1 MMNEVLADGRYPGCH
16 TGVGDPQDV
25 GNAARGQEVRSGRYP
40 VNEHWAPAPVS
51 WHGAGFA
58 AVTPPNAARR
68 HQQGV
73 VLLALILVV
82 LVGSS
87 AVLLG
92 KLNERAQDIARQVQT
107 QAALRDARNALIRF
121 AVTYPETQDKPDRS
135 PGYLPCPDQDDDG
148 SAESNCADTTGS
160 TLGLLPAR
168 DLGIDALLDSSGG
181 RIWYAVSDEF
191 KNNQPATH
199 VLNSDTRATLSVDGA
214 DDVVAVLIAAGTPVN
229 GQAGRGTA
237 ATEVAANSKDWY
249 EVADEFL
256 EDGNPTST
264 DEAYVTGSTVAG
276 SAPECTDGS
285 LDEDQ
290 IESQCYN
297 DQLITITR
305 QELMAAVEARV
316 ANDVRAALAGYRN
329 EAGGAFPWL
338 VPFSDPKR
346 GGRHGASI
354 GGYGLSGQHTSA
366 TTNNVVLTDS
376 NADFALSGVAN
387 GDLIWNVTDGSYA
400 TISAVTATTVTVGA
414 LTGGVNNAF
423 AEDDVY
429 YIEAAAPALAGL
441 FDGTAGV
448 ASGGTSL
455 DAGVDLEQ
463 FGIVPGDVIDDVT
476 DPDNIISGVVTAVA
490 GNDAELDPASGVA
503 FDPGDPWRIRGA
515 IGLASAGSTA
525 ATLVD
530 ADVNFVTEG
539 VQAGDWVRN
548 ITDGSQGE
556 VLTVGA
562 PDNQTLTVTSLFGGT
577 NNVFA
582 AGDNYALVRQRP
594 TTSTRF
600 GLLPVHEYGKP
611 FETEFSAQWTL
622 LSASGNTITVSA
634 PGAATT
640 YTTAITNWV
649 QRSTLYSDSTGVDAS
664 YPDAVTADSDIACI
678 WAGLNIA
685 HCGGKFVD
693 LAFLTAAAE
702 SVSQSGAIYSIT
714 DTGTRFNYSGIR
726 AGAKIRNLDQPGVD
740 EGIVYAASSLTQN
753 LVRAVAVNGG
763 TPFTVADGDRVQ
775 VLVASKRTPATGG
788 YSADGATVANQACSA
803 GANFWSFV
811 GAGDTIR
818 LNSATYGNPIGL
830 ITGAPSADCVTYTD
844 LQGGTASSIALGQSF
859 RILYDFVEERHW
871 EFKVRMAGTPTLGNV
886 AAGVRQRSVCQGFD
900 SDCTT
905 MSAASL
911 YLADNTNPVIGF
923 TDYDSSANVLGS
935 ASVTVPAAGA
945 AQGSLLVEGLDLL
958 FAEDAEDATD
968 DGFLPRWFIRN
979 RWHEYVF
986 VSYADGFSPD
996 NFDDCTAGTDCL
1008 TVTAPSVTVQDNR
1021 HAVAIVAGAE
1031 LAGQDRAT
1039 VPVALADYFE
1049 DENADPDT
1057 GHLFFE
1063 RADTDDTFNDQL
1075 SAVIPD

>member
-1 MMNEVLADGRYPGCH
+1 MMNEFMAE
-16 TGVGDPQDV
+16 PQSS
-25 GNAARGQEVRSGRYP
+25 ARSCASPR
-40 VNEHWAPAPVS
+40 
-51 WHGAGFA
+51 
-58 AVTPPNAARR
+58 AARR

-92 KLNERAQDIARQVQT
+92 KLNERAQDLARQVQT

-160 TLGLLPAR
+160 TLGLLPVR

-290 IESQCYN
+290 IEEQCFN
-297 DQLITITR
+297 DQLVTITR
-305 QELMAAVEARV
+305 GELMAAVEARV

-338 VPFSDPKR
+338 APFADPKR

-366 TTNNVVLTDS
+366 TTNSVVLTDA
-376 NADFALSGVAN
+376 NADFVLSGVAA
-387 GDLIWNVTDGSYA
+387 GDLIWNVTDGSHA
-400 TISAVTATTVTVGA
+400 TISAVTATTVTVSA
-414 LTGGVNNAF
+414 LTGGASDAF

-441 FDGTAGV
+441 FTGAAGG
-448 ASGGTSL
+448 ASGGTTL

-463 FGIVPGDVIDDVT
+463 FGVVPGDIV
-476 DPDNIISGVVTAVA
+476 DNITDGTSGDVIAVDGNEVQVDTGSGVVFDA
-490 GNDAELDPASGVA
+490 GDT
-503 FDPGDPWRIRGA
+503 WRIRGA
-515 IGLASAGSTA
+515 IGLASAGSTGT
-525 ATLVD
+525 TLED
-530 ADVNFVTEG
+530 ADVDFVTQG
-539 VQAGDWVRN
+539 VQADDWVRN
-548 ITDGSQGE
+548 ITDGSQGV
-556 VLTVGA
+556 VLTVGV
-562 PDNQTLTVTSLFGGT
+562 PNNQTLTVTSLYGGT

-582 AGDNYALVRQRP
+582 AGDSYALVGQRP

-600 GLLPVHEYGKP
+600 GLLPVHEFGKP
-611 FETEFSAQWTL
+611 FETEFSAQWSL
-622 LSASGNTITVSA
+622 LSANGNTVSVTA
-634 PGAATT
+634 AGAATT
-640 YTTAITNWV
+640 YTTAITNWI
-649 QRSTLYSDSTGVDAS
+649 QQSTLYSDSTGVDAS
-664 YPDAVTADSDIACI
+664 YPDAVTVSSDIACV

-685 HCGGKFVD
+685 HCSGKFVD
-693 LAFLTAAAE
+693 GEFLTAATE
-702 SVSQSGAIYSIT
+702 SVSLSGSIYYIT
-714 DTGTRFNYSGIR
+714 DTGTRFNYAGVR
-726 AGAKIRNLDQPGVD
+726 PGAKIRNLDQPSVD
-740 EGIVYAASSLTQN
+740 EGIVYSASSLTQN
-753 LVRAVAVNGG
+753 LVRVVAVNGG
-763 TPFTVADGDRVQ
+763 TPFTVADGNRIQ
-775 VLVASKRTPATGG
+775 LLVASKRTPATGG
-788 YSADGATVANQACSA
+788 YTADGATAPNQACST

-818 LNSATYGNPIGL
+818 LNSTTYGNPIGL

-844 LQGGTASSIALGQSF
+844 LQGGSATSIAIGQSF
-859 RILYDFVEERHW
+859 RILYDFVEERQW

-886 AAGVRQRSVCQGFD
+886 AAGVRQRNICQGYD
-900 SDCTT
+900 SDCAT

-911 YLADNTNPVIGF
+911 HVADNTSPVISF
-923 TDYDSSANVLGS
+923 TDYDSSANVLGT

-945 AQGSLLVEGLDLL
+945 AQGSLLVEGMDLL
-958 FAEDAEDATD
+958 FAQDAEDATD

-979 RWHEYVF
+979 RWHEYIF
-986 VSYADGFSPD
+986 VSYAEGFSPD
-996 NFDDCTAGTDCL
+996 QAADCTAGTDCL
-1008 TVTAPSVTVQDNR
+1008 TVTIPSVTVQDNR

-1039 VPVALADYFE
+1039 LPVVLSDYFE
-1049 DENADPDT
+1049 DENSDPDT
-1057 GHLFFE
+1057 SAVFE
-1063 RADTDDTFNDQL
+1063 HIDFDRADTDDTFNDQL